1 MFIWHSWTGWQS
13 LSVGVQKGRSLG
25 LTLCGSHGLQ
35 MPLQAGMLHPMH
47 WNIVLWCFCCA
58 NWKKWL
64 NFTSLQ
70 GGWHPCARVPAILD
84 YPLED
89 NTALPHLKVDFMWHT
104 CRRLGMQVH
113 IFDYAHHNVTAWP
126 IKHELFSTQCTLD
139 SIVSSRRQAQKK
151 LLTSSSVSL
160 GETWHNHLQIPLPGC
175 QCQVTLI
182 IFISCQM
189 TVCSGLVEVTGET
202 GFTSKIPR

>member
-1 MFIWHSWTGWQS
+1 MFISHSWTGWQS

-84 YPLED
+84 YPFED

-104 CRRLGMQVH
+104 CRTLGIQVMKFLVH
-113 IFDYAHHNVTAWP
+113 IFDHAHHYVTAWP
-126 IKHELFSTQCTLD
+126 IKLELFSTQCTLD
-139 SIVSSRRQAQKK
+139 SIFSSRQQAQKK
-151 LLTSSSVSL
+151 LLTSSPV

-175 QCQVTLI
+175 QFQVTLI
-182 IFISCQM
+182 IFIPCQM
-189 TVCSGLVEVTGET
+189 TVCSGFLD
-202 GFTSKIPR
+202 P

>member
-58 NWKKWL
+58 DWKKWL

-70 GGWHPCARVPAILD
+70 GGWYPYARVPAILD